1 MNLSI
6 TISSPGSKFAPIV
19 LQGEYITQIYKAKEI
34 GYKAVELHIR
44 DPKTINHS
52 SIMQAIKENNLSVS
66 AIGTGQAYVDDKIY
80 FTSIDKKIRS
90 AAVQRIKD
98 QIDLA
103 SKLNSK
109 VIIGTIK
116 GILPE
121 DKNGR
126 VVAIERAT
134 ACLKECAEY
143 AKYKKVNL
151 VLEAINRY
159 ETNFLNTAKQTVE
172 FIEKIDSSVVGL
184 HLDTFHMNIEEKLIA
199 QVIKE
204 YSSYLAYLHFA
215 DSNRLSPGLGH
226 INFSEIILALK
237 EINYNGYIGVE
248 ALPLPDSYSAAKQ
261 ALSYLSYI
269 VKLCN

>member
-1 MNLSI
+1 
-6 TISSPGSKFAPIV
+6 
-19 LQGEYITQIYKAKEI
+19 
-34 GYKAVELHIR
+34 
-44 DPKTINHS
+44 
-52 SIMQAIKENNLSVS
+52 VS
-66 AIGTGQAYVDDKIY
+66 AIGTGQAYVDEKIY
-80 FTSIDKKIRS
+80 FTSIDKEIRS

-116 GILPE
+116 GFLPE
-121 DKNGR
+121 DKNDR
-126 VVAIERAT
+126 VIALDRAT
-134 ACLKECAEY
+134 TCLKECAEY
-143 AKYKKVNL
+143 AKYEKVNL

-172 FIEKIDSSVVGL
+172 FIEKIDPSIMGL
-184 HLDTFHMNIEEKLIA
+184 HLDTFHMNIEEKLIGE
-199 QVIKE
+199 VIKE

-226 INFSEIILALK
+226 INFTEIVLALK
-237 EINYNGYIGVE
+237 EINYNGYIGIE

-261 ALSYLSYI
+261 ALSYI
-269 VKLCN
+269 GRLCN

>member
-34 GYKAVELHIR
+34 GYEAVELHIR
-44 DPKTINHS
+44 DPKIIDCS
-52 SIMQAIKENNLSVS
+52 SIMQVIKKNNLTVS
-66 AIGTGQAYVDDKIY
+66 AIGTGQAYVDDKIS
-80 FTSIDKKIRS
+80 FTSTDKIIRS
-90 AAVQRIKD
+90 AAVQRIKN

-109 VIIGTIK
+109 VIIGMIK
-116 GILPE
+116 GFLPE
-121 DKNGR
+121 DKIGR
-126 VVAIERAT
+126 GIAIERLA
-134 ACLKECAEY
+134 ACLKECTVY

-159 ETNFLNTAKQTVE
+159 ESNFLNTAKQTVE
-172 FIEKIDSSVVGL
+172 FIEMIDSSVIGL
-184 HLDTFHMNIEEKLIA
+184 HLDTYHMNIEEKLFG

-204 YSSYLAYLHFA
+204 YSSYLAYLHFS

-226 INFSEIILALK
+226 INFSEIILALN
-237 EINYNGYIGVE
+237 EIKYSGYIGIEV
-248 ALPLPDSYSAAKQ
+248 LPLPDSYSAAKQ
-261 ALSYLSYI
+261 ALSYIQKLS
-269 VKLCN
+269 N

>member
-1 MNLSI
+1 MNLSV
-6 TISSPGSKFAPIV
+6 TISSPGSKFAPII
-19 LQGEYITQIYKAKEI
+19 LQGEYITQICKAKKI

-44 DPKTINHS
+44 DPKIIDYS
-52 SIMQAIKENNLSVS
+52 SIMQVIKKNNLAVS
-66 AIGTGQAYVDDKIY
+66 AIGTGQAYVDDKIS

-90 AAVQRIKD
+90 AAVQRIKN

-103 SKLNSK
+103 LKLNSK

-116 GILPE
+116 GFLPE

-126 VVAIERAT
+126 LIAVERLT
-134 ACLKECAEY
+134 VCLRECTEY

-159 ETNFLNTAKQTVE
+159 EANFLNTAKQTVE
-172 FIEKIDSSVVGL
+172 FIEKIDPSVIGL
-184 HLDTFHMNIEEKLIA
+184 HLDTYHMNIEEKLIG

-204 YSSYLAYLHFA
+204 YSSYLAYLHFS
-215 DSNRLSPGLGH
+215 DSNRLVPGLGH
-226 INFSEIILALK
+226 INFSEIMLALK
-237 EINYNGYIGVE
+237 EINYNGYIGIE

-261 ALSYLSYI
+261 ALSYIL
-269 VKLCN
+269 KLCN

>member
-1 MNLSI
+1 MNINLSV

-19 LQGEYITQIYKAKEI
+19 LQGDYVTEIKNAKEI

-44 DPKTINHS
+44 DPKIINHP
-52 SIMQAIKENNLSVS
+52 SIMQVIQKNNLAVS
-66 AIGTGQAYVDDKIY
+66 AIGTGQAYVDEKIY
-80 FTSIDKKIRS
+80 FTSEDKEIRR

-103 SKLNSK
+103 AKLNAK

-116 GILPE
+116 GLLPE
-121 DKNGR
+121 DKNDR
-126 VVAIERAT
+126 VIALERAT
-134 ACLKECAEY
+134 TGLKECAEY

-159 ETNFLNTAKQTVE
+159 ETNFLNTAKQTTE
-172 FIEKIDSSVVGL
+172 FIEKIDPSVIGL
-184 HLDTFHMNIEEKLIA
+184 HLDTFHMNIEEKLIGEE
-199 QVIKE
+199 IRE

-226 INFSEIILALK
+226 LNFSEIIMALK
-237 EINYNGYIGVE
+237 EVNYNGYIGIEV
-248 ALPLPDSYSAAKQ
+248 LPLPDAYSAAKQ
-261 ALSYLSYI
+261 ALLHI
-269 VKLCN
+269 GKLAN